1 MTRFRETC
9 IRLRLKHPG
18 KTFVE
23 PKGRHLIDAFNRGD
37 KFRVKVRTTYP
48 SGETRERWG
57 YVSIT
62 GGWAPSFMLM
72 ARRGQHGSS
81 DLLRETDEIIETR
94 YLP

>member
-1 MTRFRETC
+1 MTRFEQTC
-9 IRLRLKHPG
+9 ARLATRHAG
-18 KTFVE
+18 KKFIE
-23 PKGRHLIDAFNRGD
+23 PKGQHLIDAFNRGD

-48 SGETRERWG
+48 GGATRERWG

-62 GGWAPSFMLM
+62 TGWSPSFLLM

-81 DLLRETDEIIETR
+81 DLLNERDEIIETR